1 MTEDEIY
8 QDVFITTF
16 QKIYWIEVQMEQLAL
31 WESLIESDESAKKTI
46 YKLMHDSEIHK
57 NLLDGWLGKLNIK
70 PPSSTPP
77 GFPEKTFNFSEK
89 QLPEIFKEIMKYE
102 LLVKGLYES
111 IVSPENEVLLKRIL
125 PDESERTKFI
135 NVINGL
141 VSAEKEHAD
150 ICMTN
155 IGSFRRIMG
164 K

>member
-1 MTEDEIY
+1 MTEEEIY
-8 QDVFITTF
+8 RDVFITTL

-31 WESLIESDESAKKTI
+31 WESMIESDEMAKKTI

-57 NLLDGWLGKLNIK
+57 KLLDEWLGKLNIK
-70 PPSSTPP
+70 APSSKPP
-77 GFPEKTFNFSEK
+77 GFPEKTFNFNEK
-89 QLPEIFKEIMKYE
+89 HLPEIFKEIMKYE

-111 IVSPENEVLLKRIL
+111 ILGPENEVLLNGFITN
-125 PDESERTKFI
+125 ESERTKFI
-135 NVINGL
+135 TVIRGL

-150 ICMTN
+150 ICLTN